1 MYSSSLLAGKVRTLG
16 TGCHEG
22 GQPRRSCGNREC
34 RRGSLRGISVHLS
47 CAYHSAFAQRSSEEC
62 RDPRNQRSPRL
73 PSIKWPRHKGNI
85 SFEPLPSEQ
94 VVLVVMLTPMS
105 TERKTPNQCPF
116 LHRLRLRRPPPRTTT
131 ILSRFVSYCHRVVLI
146 ADRPA
151 YRRWCLHDDGRWAS
165 GQGCPRESVRP
176 SRVLRCLEMSVL

>member
-1 MYSSSLLAGKVRTLG
+1 MREQGMSTRNFARDICPSKLCVLLSIT
-16 TGCHEG
+16 
-22 GQPRRSCGNREC
+22 
-34 RRGSLRGISVHLS
+34 
-47 CAYHSAFAQRSSEEC
+47 QRSVEIPETNEVRGCQAS
-62 RDPRNQRSPRL
+62 SG
-73 PSIKWPRHKGNI
+73 WPRHKGNI

-94 VVLVVMLTPMS
+94 VVLAVMLTPMS
-105 TERKTPNQCPF
+105 TERKTPNQCPS